1 MPQFLIELKKSGNEV
16 LHIILFV
23 IRDDCGDSVEISE
36 DLANLLVNRLV
47 EPQPSGKV
55 CCQVVTDPCLK
66 LFAIIDYASNNTARP
81 SCHSSAET
89 ANMKYQERLH
99 INAKGDRFSSLLQTA
114 SWIGPLFAV
123 HCPSYN
129 YVKRAQIKINI
140 LYGQCIYCFLLYII
154 AVHCSHILY
163 CTSRFFHYKP
173 FSSCCRSRF
182 FHYELFRPSK
192 TSIVTLQWYNGGHTT
207 ITYNKIQ

>member
-1 MPQFLIELKKSGNEV
+1 MKSSCDGADLQPLRYAVGFPNYRMNER
-16 LHIILFV
+16 HCAI
-23 IRDDCGDSVEISE
+23 
-36 DLANLLVNRLV
+36 A
-47 EPQPSGKV
+47 V
-55 CCQVVTDPCLK
+55 CC
-66 LFAIIDYASNNTARP
+66 S
-81 SCHSSAET
+81 H
-89 ANMKYQERLH
+89 
-99 INAKGDRFSSLLQTA
+99 
-114 SWIGPLFAV
+114 AV

-140 LYGQCIYCFLLYII
+140 LYGQCIYWFLLYII
-154 AVHCSHILY
+154 VIHCSHILY